1 MQKDNLVGTDDFRL
15 DLTRQKFEELIQ
27 PVVDKCL
34 AEVEKVLQDARVDKT
49 QVSQII
55 MVGGSSR
62 IPAIQQQLTNYFDG
76 RVVLNTEV
84 NPDEVVA
91 IGACLMA
98 AKLKSVPG
106 IDIPTTQDVAPL
118 SVGYAAKHE
127 IDLPWYKRL
136 FCSR

>member
-1 MQKDNLVGTDDFRL
+1 MQKDNLVGTYDFRL

-62 IPAIQQQLTNYFDG
+62 IPAIQQ
-76 RVVLNTEV
+76 
-84 NPDEVVA
+84 
-91 IGACLMA
+91 
-98 AKLKSVPG
+98 
-106 IDIPTTQDVAPL
+106 
-118 SVGYAAKHE
+118 
-127 IDLPWYKRL
+127 
-136 FCSR
+136 